1 MRKSLVVAAIGAASM
16 AMASGDVWAGSK
28 IFSPGTG
35 TATVNGSVEFNANQN
50 RDPWVAQV
58 FATGGGSCLRIAV
71 TSQGA
76 DLEATLVSPSGRVW
90 QDDDSNGSLRPRI
103 NAQTDVRGW
112 YVLTLSHFAGS
123 AVNADFTM
131 QISRPASCL
140 PVTNP
145 GILAAQARKAGS
157 AEMAGPRGG
166 AN

>member
-1 MRKSLVVAAIGAASM
+1 MRKSLVVAAIGAASLS
-16 AMASGDVWAGSK
+16 MASADAWAGSK
-28 IFSPGTG
+28 IFSSGSSMTFS
-35 TATVNGSVEFNANQN
+35 GSVETNSNQN

-58 FATGGGSCLRIAV
+58 FATGGGSCLRVAV

-90 QDDDSNGSLRPRI
+90 QDDDSNGGLRPRI

-112 YVLTLSHFAGS
+112 YILTLSHFAGS

-131 QISRPASCL
+131 QISRPASCT
-140 PVTNP
+140 PVTGP